1 MPLFFNS
8 KYLPC
13 TVALFLLGSSAA
25 GWAHEYA
32 LGALKIVHPW
42 SRATPRGATTGVAYM
57 KFING
62 GLVAV
67 HLTDATTPVAQRVE
81 IHVMSMDGG
90 VMRMRPSQGLDI
102 PAGANV
108 ELNSG
113 GVHLMLIGLN
123 RPLKQGDKFPMTLMF
138 AGGETAAIEIN
149 VEAMGAAASTHDH

>member
-13 TVALFLLGSSAA
+13 TVALFLLGFSTVGS
-25 GWAHEYA
+25 AHEYA

-42 SRATPRGATTGVAYM
+42 SRATPPGATTGVAYM
-57 KFING
+57 KFINRG
-62 GLVAV
+62 EVAL
-67 HLTDATTPVAQRVE
+67 HLAGATTPAAQRVE

-102 PAGANV
+102 PAGATV

-113 GVHLMLIGLN
+113 GIHLMLIGLN
-123 RPLKQGDKFPMTLMF
+123 RPLKQDDKLPMALMF
-138 AGGETAAIEIN
+138 AGGVTATIEID
-149 VEAMGAAASTHDH
+149 VEAMGAVASTHDH